1 MAGSKT
7 QSSRAALICGPYL
20 SGKTSVLEALLAE
33 AEALQRHSSPNSAFS
48 LGDGSPEAKAH
59 GMSTEMNVATAD
71 YLGERW
77 TFIDCPGSVELMQ
90 ETRSAMSVVD
100 IAVVVVE
107 PTPDKAIT
115 LASYLKL
122 LDEYSVPVII
132 FINKF
137 DKKDVSAKALMEAF
151 QGASTKPLVLREIP
165 IREGDTVTGH
175 VDLVSERAFHWEENK
190 PSSQISLPEEVQDRE
205 ASARTELFESLA
217 DFDDD
222 LLEKLLEDEE
232 PSNKEIYANL
242 SKDLST
248 NLVIPVF
255 FGSATHGNGIRR
267 LMKALRHEGPHIT
280 ATVDRLGLSDAGGTQ
295 AKVFKTL
302 HVGHAGKLSLAR
314 VMQGTIGSGD
324 TLNSERPS
332 GINLLFGQKLETVSR
347 AAAGDIVGFTKLDS
361 LNTGDLA
368 TAKGKEADDG
378 LSAPPTPLYG
388 LSIKAEN
395 RSDDVKLSDN
405 LRKVLEED
413 PSLSCEFDE
422 MTGEMVLRGQGDMH
436 LKLCLERLKNRSGL
450 SVSSAVPEV
459 AYRETARKKVVKRV
473 RHRKQSGGH
482 GEFGEVQLK
491 IAPRPRGAGFQFNDA
506 IHGGVVPRQYI
517 PAVKHGVEDA
527 MTKGPMGYPVVDI
540 DVTLDDGK
548 YHAVDSSELAFR
560 KAGTQAMRD
569 GLADAKPVVLEPLN
583 KVNIVVPSEFIA
595 RIQKIILGRRGQ
607 IFGFEAKAGWIGW
620 DEVSCQIPAAEMQ
633 DLVIEIRSATMGV
646 GTFTSEFDHLQE
658 MSGKELSR
666 ISASEEKATA

>member
-1 MAGSKT
+1 MTVS
-7 QSSRAALICGPYL
+7 QPNSSRAALICGPYL
-20 SGKTSVLEALLAE
+20 SGKTSLLEALLAE
-33 AEALQRHSSPNSAFS
+33 AEVLQRHTSANSAFT
-48 LGDGSPEAKAH
+48 LGDGSPEAKSH
-59 GMSTEMNVATAD
+59 SMSTEMNVATAD

-77 TFIDCPGSVELMQ
+77 TFIDCPGSVDLMQ
-90 ETRSAMSVVD
+90 DTRSAMGVAD

-107 PTPDKAIT
+107 PTPEKAIA

-122 LDEYSVPVII
+122 LNEYSVPVII

-137 DKKDVSAKALMEAF
+137 DKKDISAKALMEAF
-151 QGASTKPLVLREIP
+151 QGASSKPLVLREIP

-190 PSSQISLPEEVQDRE
+190 PSSQISLPDTVQEREVE
-205 ASARTELFESLA
+205 ARTELFESLA

-232 PSNKEIYANL
+232 PSSTEIYDNL

-255 FGSATHGNGIRR
+255 FGSATNGNGIRR
-267 LMKALRHEGPHIT
+267 LMKALRHEGPDVSM
-280 ATVDRLGLSDAGGTQ
+280 TVDRLGLAGGEAQ

-314 VMQGTIGSGD
+314 VMQGSFGSGD
-324 TLNSERPS
+324 TLNGERPS
-332 GINLLFGQKLETVSR
+332 GINRVFGQKLDSVTKAE
-347 AAAGDIVGFTKLDS
+347 AGDVVGFTKLDS
-361 LNTGDLA
+361 LSTGDLA
-368 TAKGKEADDG
+368 TAQGKTEDDG

-388 LSIKAEN
+388 LAIKAEN

-405 LRKVLEED
+405 LKKVLEED
-413 PSLSCEFDE
+413 PSLSCDFDE
-422 MTGEMVLRGQGDMH
+422 LTGEMVLRGQGDMH
-436 LKLCLERLKNRSGL
+436 LKLCLERLKNRAGL
-450 SVSSAVPEV
+450 AVSSSIPKV
-459 AYRETARKKVVKRV
+459 AYRETVRKKAEKRV

-491 IAPRPRGAGFQFNDA
+491 IAPVPRGTGFQFNDA

-527 MTKGPMGYPVVDI
+527 LVKGPMGYPVVDVE
-540 DVTLDDGK
+540 VTLDDGK
-548 YHAVDSSELAFR
+548 HHAVDSSELAFR
-560 KAGTQAMRD
+560 KAGGQAMREA
-569 GLADAKPVVLEPLN
+569 LVAARPVILEPLN
-583 KVNIVVPSEFIA
+583 QVTITVPSEFIA

-607 IFGFEAKAGWIGW
+607 IYGFEAKDGWIGW

-633 DLVIEIRSATMGV
+633 DLVVEIRSATMGV

-658 MSGKELSR
+658 ISEKEHSR
-666 ISASEEKATA
+666 LTAGLEEETV

>member
-1 MAGSKT
+1 MAVS
-7 QSSRAALICGPYL
+7 QPRSSRAALICGPYL
-20 SGKTSVLEALLAE
+20 SGKTSLLEALLAE

-59 GMSTEMNVATAD
+59 GMSTELNVATAD

-77 TFIDCPGSVELMQ
+77 TFIDCPGSVDLMQ

-115 LASYLKL
+115 LSSYLKL

-151 QGASTKPLVLREIP
+151 QGASSKPLVLREIP
-165 IREGDTVTGH
+165 IRDGETVTGH

-190 PSSQISLPEEVQDRE
+190 PSSQISLPDEVQDRE
-205 ASARTELFESLA
+205 TAARTELFESLA

-232 PSNKEIYANL
+232 PTSKEIYANL

-248 NLVIPVF
+248 NLVVPVF

-267 LMKALRHEGPHIT
+267 LMKALRHEGPGVDAT
-280 ATVDRLGLSDAGGTQ
+280 ADRLGLEDASGAQ

-314 VMQGTIGSGD
+314 VLRGSFATGD
-324 TLNSERPS
+324 TLNGERPS
-332 GINLLFGQKLETVSR
+332 GINLLFGQKLEPVSQVN
-347 AAAGDIVGFTKLDS
+347 AGDIVAFTKLDS
-361 LNTGDLA
+361 LRTGDLA
-368 TAKGKEADDG
+368 TAQGKTSDDG
-378 LSAPPTPLYG
+378 LSVPPTPLYG
-388 LSIKAEN
+388 LSIRAEN

-405 LRKVLEED
+405 LKKVLEED
-413 PSLSCEFDE
+413 TSLSCVFDDL
-422 MTGEMVLRGQGDMH
+422 TGEMVLRGQGDMH
-436 LKLCLERLKNRSGL
+436 LKLCLEKLKNRTGL
-450 SVSSAVPEV
+450 TVHSAVPKV
-459 AYRETARKKVVKRV
+459 AYRETARRKAEKRV

-491 IAPRPRGAGFQFNDA
+491 IAPLPRGTGFQFNDA

-527 MTKGPMGYPVVDI
+527 ITEGPMGYPVVDV

-548 YHAVDSSELAFR
+548 HHSVDSSELAFR
-560 KAGTQAMRD
+560 KAGGQAMREA
-569 GLADAKPVVLEPLN
+569 LKDAKPVILEPLN
-583 KVNIVVPSEFIA
+583 QVTITVPSEFIA

-607 IFGFEAKAGWIGW
+607 IYGFEAKDGWIGW

-633 DLVIEIRSATMGV
+633 DLVVEIRSATMGV

-658 MSGKELSR
+658 ISEKEHSR
-666 ISASEEKATA
+666 LTAHLEEETV